1 MGPSPPRTFAVSV
14 TVWPTVASVRPEMVT
29 TRSDRSCSVTADQAL
44 LSKFDALSGAALN
57 VWVSVTL

>member
-1 MGPSPPRTFAVSV
+1 
-14 TVWPTVASVRPEMVT
+14 MVT